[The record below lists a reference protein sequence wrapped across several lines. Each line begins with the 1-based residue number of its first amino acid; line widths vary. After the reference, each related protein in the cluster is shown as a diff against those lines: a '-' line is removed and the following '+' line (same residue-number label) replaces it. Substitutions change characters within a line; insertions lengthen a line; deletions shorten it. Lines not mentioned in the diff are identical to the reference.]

1 MVQGAF
7 CFGEAKGNFE
17 PRMARMDTNVEGH
30 GVDVPG
36 YRGNGVNAPDYR
48 GGIQRLDYG
57 GGEIRFN
64 GKFLLPELKALI

>member
-17 PRMARMDTNVEGH
+17 PRMARMDTNVEGN
-30 GVDVPG
+30 GVNAPGYRGNGVNAPG

-48 GGIQRLDYG
+48 EMGG
-57 GGEIRFN
+57 
-64 GKFLLPELKALI
+64 FL

>member
-17 PRMARMDTNVEGH
+17 PRMARMDTNVEGN

-48 GGIQRLDYG
+48 EMGG
-57 GGEIRFN
+57 
-64 GKFLLPELKALI
+64 FL